1 MSNYTSAL
9 RSCKLVVV
17 HLGAELDSGD
27 GEAAAAEVQFVLDLL
42 AGEAAEGEPE
52 AVK

>member
-1 MSNYTSAL
+1 MGNYTSAL

-17 HLGAELDSGD
+17 HLGAELHNGD
-27 GEAAAAEVQFVLDLL
+27 GEAAADEVQFILDLL
-42 AGEAAEGEPE
+42 AAEAAEGEPE